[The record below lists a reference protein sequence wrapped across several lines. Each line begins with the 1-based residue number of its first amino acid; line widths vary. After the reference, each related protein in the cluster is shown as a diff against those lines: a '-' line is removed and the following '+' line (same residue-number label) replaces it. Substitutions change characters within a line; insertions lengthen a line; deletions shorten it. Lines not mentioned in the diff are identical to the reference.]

1 MRLAFNVKNTING
14 AAKIEKLYGVFKNGD
29 DVRQD

>member
-1 MRLAFNVKNTING
+1 MRLAFNVKNSVNG
-14 AAKIEKLYGVFKNGD
+14 KLEKLYGVFKNGD